1 MIGRRNQRGRAAG
14 APRSGHG
21 ATASSEAG
29 AVSLDIGRR
38 LPDTPVRTIR
48 PRRRWAPPDLRE
60 VWEYRDL
67 LLRFAAKDVT
77 LRYRQTALG
86 VLWVV
91 LQPLLTAG
99 VFTFVFGKVA
109 GLSSAPGIPYF
120 VFAFAGQVAW
130 NAFNTIISRS
140 SNALVISSQ
149 LVSKIYFPRL
159 LLPLSV
165 AFAAMID
172 AAVAFGMMII
182 LLLIYGIPIT
192 WTILTFP
199 LWLVAVMVLAM
210 GAGVVASSFMVRY
223 RDVQYVLPV
232 IVQLLLYASPVAYGL
247 SAVPKHLQS
256 ILKLNPLTGLLE
268 GVRWSLLGAGK
279 VPLELGLTV
288 YAVSLSVLILVIGLF
303 AFAHME
309 RGFADVI

>member
-1 MIGRRNQRGRAAG
+1 MDGDGRH
-14 APRSGHG
+14 SGT
-21 ATASSEAG
+21 ATSSEAG
-29 AVSLDIGRR
+29 AVSLDTSRR
-38 LPDTPVRTIR
+38 LPDSPVRTIR
-48 PRRRWAPPDLRE
+48 PRRRWAPPNLRE

-99 VFTFVFGKVA
+99 VFTFVFGKIA

-130 NAFNTIISRS
+130 NAFNTIIGRS
-140 SNALVISSQ
+140 SNALVISSA

-165 AFAAMID
+165 AFAALID
-172 AAVAFGMMII
+172 AAVAFAMMIV
-182 LLLIYGIPIT
+182 LLLLYGIPIT
-192 WTILTFP
+192 WSILTFP
-199 LWLVAVMVLAM
+199 LWLGLVMVLAM

-232 IVQLLLYASPVAYGL
+232 VVQLLLYASPVAYGL
-247 SAVPKHLQS
+247 ASVPKHLQP
-256 ILKLNPLTGLLE
+256 IVKLNPLTGLLE
-268 GVRWSLLGAGK
+268 GVRWSLLGVGK
-279 VPLELGLTV
+279 VPLELGLTI
-288 YAVSLSVLILVIGLF
+288 YAAGMSVLILAVGLF
-303 AFAHME
+303 AFAQME